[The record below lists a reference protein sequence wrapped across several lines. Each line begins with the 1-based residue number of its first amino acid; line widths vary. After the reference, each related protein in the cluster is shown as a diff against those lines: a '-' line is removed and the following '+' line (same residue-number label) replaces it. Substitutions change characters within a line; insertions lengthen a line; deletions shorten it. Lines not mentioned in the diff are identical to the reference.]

1 MNLPQA
7 VNHKMLLDWLC
18 GNTDRSGQLV
28 LQRGKEIL
36 AEAFER
42 VVQILDALLNSPYEK
57 IIITDRDGNIIFINE
72 AYAGI
77 LGRDRREV
85 VGHHVLEILGQD
97 TRMHIVGQTLKP
109 ELHSLFQT
117 ANRKTVARRIP
128 LVSGDNVIGIL
139 GKDLFDNLDD
149 FFTMAEKAKSARN
162 LTVAGGWAKREFG
175 HRARYG
181 LDDIITADPHLQKIK
196 ETVSQAARTT
206 STILLQGETGVGKE
220 LFAHAIHR
228 ESNRARGPFVRVNCG
243 AIPETLLESELFG
256 YEEGAFTGARRGGK
270 PGKFELADGGTIF
283 LDEIGEISPVS
294 QAKILRVLQER
305 EIERV
310 GGTATLPVDVR
321 VVASTNRDLRLLAA
335 EGKFR
340 SDLFY
345 RLNVVPVTIPALR
358 ERPGDIPLLA
368 AHFVNKYNQA
378 FGLGIKKVSDGA
390 LRRFRRYRWPGNVRE
405 LESVIEAA
413 MNLVRDGETIL
424 SEFPHL
430 SATEK
435 EPYPEPATLKEALDA
450 REAETV
456 LAALESSGWDMEE
469 AARTL
474 DISLASLYRKI
485 NKHNLR

>member
-1 MNLPQA
+1 MNLPQT

-18 GNTDRSGQLV
+18 GKTDRSGEPV
-28 LQRGKEIL
+28 LRQDEALL
-36 AEAFER
+36 AEAFDR

-85 VGHHVLEILGQD
+85 VGRHVIEVLGQD

-109 ELHSLFQT
+109 ELHGLFQT

-128 LVSGDNVIGIL
+128 LISGDNVIGIL

-149 FFTMAEKAKSARN
+149 FFTMAEKAKNARN
-162 LTVAGGWAKREFG
+162 LVVAAGWARSEFG

-181 LDDIITADPHLQKIK
+181 LDDIITADPRLQKVK

-228 ESNRARGPFVRVNCG
+228 ECSRARGPFVRVNCG
-243 AIPETLLESELFG
+243 AIPEPLLESELFG
-256 YEEGAFTGARRGGK
+256 YEAGAFTGARRGGK
-270 PGKFELADGGTIF
+270 PGKFEMADGGTIF
-283 LDEIGEISPVS
+283 LDEIGEIPLVS

-321 VVASTNRDLRLLAA
+321 VVASTNRDLRCLTA

-340 SDLFY
+340 PDLFY
-345 RLNVVPVTIPALR
+345 RLSVVAVTIPALR
-358 ERPGDIPLLA
+358 DRPGDIPLLA
-368 AHFVNKYNQA
+368 NHFVHKYNQA
-378 FGLGIKKVSDGA
+378 FGLGIKKISEGA
-390 LRRFRRYRWPGNVRE
+390 LRCFRRYRWPGNVRE
-405 LESVIEAA
+405 LQSAIEAA
-413 MNLVRDGETIL
+413 MNLVREGETVL
-424 SEFPHL
+424 SEFPYL
-430 SATEK
+430 SATEETHS
-435 EPYPEPATLKEALDA
+435 EPITLKEALDA
-450 REAETV
+450 REAEAV
-456 LAALESSGWDMEE
+456 LAALESAGWDMEE
-469 AARTL
+469 AASIL

-485 NKHNLR
+485 NKHSLR